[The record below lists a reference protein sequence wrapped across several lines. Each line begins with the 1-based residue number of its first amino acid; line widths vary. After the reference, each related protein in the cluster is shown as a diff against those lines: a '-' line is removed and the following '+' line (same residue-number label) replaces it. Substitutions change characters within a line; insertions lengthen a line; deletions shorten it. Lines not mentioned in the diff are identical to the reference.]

1 VAEGGGT
8 FGGRVVFAVDF
19 DHEVINPYE
28 LYSSRINYY
37 THDSAQTVSINV
49 GGSLVEIDLAA
60 VTSEAM
66 AEWQAELGHG
76 IAFQASSLANADLE
90 IVVDDQYR
98 GVNLAQAYE
107 KNVDRKA
114 RLKYFPRSIEK
125 LLNEQMDVIK
135 RFMGNDASNE
145 GILKFLFK
153 YAAKHELGHVLGFE
167 HVDFTAM
174 DTRPGTAGGLVII
187 PRYSRATIPIMTSNL
202 IGYMRA
208 LHDYNGRG
216 TIDATDIAI
225 SAQEGA
231 ALSSLYEA
239 TLAGCSCCV
248 PNNRRASRADL
259 RDPASCPYFNY
270 SVPGVA
276 YEGLNLS
283 D

>member
-1 VAEGGGT
+1 
-8 FGGRVVFAVDF
+8 VVFAVDF

-66 AEWQAELGHG
+66 GEWQAELGHG
-76 IAFQASSLANADLE
+76 IAFQASSQPNADLE
-90 IVVDDQYR
+90 VVVDDQYR

-107 KNVDRKA
+107 KSADRKA

-135 RFMGNDASNE
+135 RFMGNDVSNE
-145 GILKFLFK
+145 DILKFLFK

-187 PRYSRATIPIMTSNL
+187 PRYSRATIPIMTSNF

-208 LHDYNGRG
+208 LYDYNGQ
-216 TIDATDIAI
+216 TAINATNIAI
-225 SAQEGA
+225 SVQESA
-231 ALSSLYEA
+231 ALNSLYEA
-239 TLAGCSCCV
+239 TVAGCSCCI
-248 PNNRRASRADL
+248 SRYRHTSQDGL
-259 RDPASCPYFNY
+259 RDAASCPHFSY
-270 SVPGVA
+270 SVPGAA